1 MLDSRML
8 ESIKLFEYWKGT
20 FIPFIPINAFFNAN
34 QCNLTSK
41 RVIQPSNLPFRLRGA
56 SEDARSGCSDGNH
69 RGVDTAKMVLKCGGA
84 YYLRNST
91 ISYFVFL
98 YHPILSLRSLTF
110 VVNLFSLCHLFREP
124 ENYNSPNNIS
134 HLRTSACISYKW
146 QSF

>member
-1 MLDSRML
+1 MQLDVQTSHPSRATCHFVFAVPQKMRDL
-8 ESIKLFEYWKGT
+8 V
-20 FIPFIPINAFFNAN
+20 A
-34 QCNLTSK
+34 QM
-41 RVIQPSNLPFRLRGA
+41 V
-56 SEDARSGCSDGNH
+56 NH

-84 YYLRNST
+84 YYLGNST